1 MKTALY
7 KQKIIHIPSLD
18 RSEWQQ
24 FHNASIRQETTCMH
38 CGEPMR
44 FHIGIYDAPSFIH
57 PTTSLDCQ
65 KEVLAYEES
74 LKKKLIPPKE
84 LSVATNTN
92 GFSMPKRRLI
102 STSET
107 QADDPWRGPENIKAI
122 PPFPLTKKGKSESLT
137 GYRAS
142 LKEQD
147 ILLDD
152 QQWQAATTTEGP
164 LLILAGAG
172 SGKTRVLTTRAAYML
187 TEKDYSP
194 KEMILVTFTAKAAKE
209 MKVRMTIYPGLNQQ
223 MLQQLVVGTFHSI
236 FYRMLM
242 HHSPEQWNSTH
253 LLKWDWQRDQMLKE
267 AGREIHL
274 DEKEFAYDQALTQIS
289 WWKNHM
295 QNPSQIK
302 PQDIWE
308 ERAAYLYKR
317 YEEMRQRKG
326 LFDFDDMLIGCYD
339 LLSTNQKLLERYQE
353 RFSYVSIDEFQDINK
368 VQVELISLLTNP
380 SKNLCVVGDDDQ
392 SIYAFRGSDPD
403 YILSFTSSYPEAKVV
418 ILDQNYRSNHPIVQA
433 ANNVIATNRNRFNKQ
448 LFAQYTEELPPIL
461 FYPYD
466 EEEEATMIV
475 NDIKSRIE
483 KGENPNDFA
492 ILFRTNVTSRALF
505 ERMVTSSIPF
515 SIENDGDSFYRRKT
529 VRKVLAY
536 LRLSLNPDNGQAIQ
550 DLIGALF
557 LKQQVL
563 QDLKALTIT
572 EDCTFVEAL
581 THLSGLQ
588 SFQQK
593 KLQKLPDQFRQI
605 KKKTPEDAISFIEQ
619 EMGLKDYLKKQG
631 NEGNKLERGS
641 DDVRDLKV
649 SARQHTTIESFLEHV
664 DHMIAKQEEAKKQ
677 PVNSEAVQLLT
688 IHRAKGLE
696 YKHVYILGAVEGSL
710 PHDYALDAWREG
722 DDKPLEEERRLM
734 YVAMTRAETSLSI
747 SVPTM
752 RRGKRAHPSRF
763 VREVN
768 RLAQTQQKKR
778 SATLSGGLR

>member
-7 KQKIIHIPSLD
+7 KQKIIQIQTLD
-18 RSEWQQ
+18 RSAWQQ
-24 FHNASIRQETTCMH
+24 FHNASIRQELTCMH
-38 CGEPMR
+38 CGEPLR
-44 FHIGIYDAPSFIH
+44 FHLGIEEAPRFIH
-57 PTTSLDCQ
+57 PPTSLDCK
-65 KEVLAYEES
+65 KEVTAYEASAVNKRIKTSIQES
-74 LKKKLIPPKE
+74 
-84 LSVATNTN
+84 NTH
-92 GFSMPKRRLI
+92 GFTMPTRRSI
-102 STSET
+102 SSNDE
-107 QADDPWRGPENIKAI
+107 PENEGWRAPENVKAI
-122 PPFPLTKKGKSESLT
+122 PPFTPIKNDSNRTYD
-137 GYRAS
+137 GYRAD
-142 LKEQD
+142 LFQQG
-147 ILLDD
+147 IILDD
-152 QQWQAATTTEGP
+152 QQWEAATTTEGP

-187 TEKDYSP
+187 TEKNYSP
-194 KEMILVTFTAKAAKE
+194 KDMILVTFTAKAAKE
-209 MKVRMTIYPGLNQQ
+209 MKERMTIYPGMNKHL
-223 MLQQLVVGTFHSI
+223 LHQLVVGTFHSI

-242 HHSPEQWNSTH
+242 HDNPEKWHSDH

-267 AGREIHL
+267 AGREINL
-274 DEKEFAYDQALTQIS
+274 DEKEFPFDQALTQIS
-289 WWKNHM
+289 WWKNHLLA
-295 QNPSQIK
+295 PKDIK
-302 PQDIWE
+302 PEDVWE

-317 YEEMRQRKG
+317 YEEMRQQKNS
-326 LFDFDDMLIGCYD
+326 FDFDDMLIGCYD
-339 LLSTNQKLLERYQE
+339 LLIDNQALLKRYQE

-368 VQVELISLLTNP
+368 VQVELMTLLTEP
-380 SKNLCVVGDDDQ
+380 HKNLCVVGDDDQ

-403 YILSFTSSYPEAKVV
+403 YILSFKKTYPHAKVV
-418 ILDQNYRSNHPIVQA
+418 VLDQNYRSTHSIVAA
-433 ANNVIATNRNRFNKQ
+433 ANNVVTTNKTRFNKQ
-448 LFAQYTEELPPIL
+448 LEAQFTSEQAPTL

-475 NDIKSRIE
+475 NDIKKKIE
-483 KGENPNDFA
+483 QGADPADFA
-492 ILFRTNVTSRALF
+492 ILFRTNVTARALF

-536 LRLSLNPDNGQAIQ
+536 LKLSQNPDNGLAMQ

-557 LKQQVL
+557 LKQQVI

-588 SFQQK
+588 PFQLK
-593 KLQKLPDQFRQI
+593 KLQKLPEQFKQI
-605 KKKTPEDAISFIEQ
+605 KSKSPEGAITYIEQ

-631 NEGNKLERGS
+631 NEGNKLDRGS

-649 SARQHTTIESFLEHV
+649 AARQHDSIETFLDHA
-664 DHMIAKQEEAKKQ
+664 DHMIAKQEEARKQ
-677 PVNSEAVQLLT
+677 PPTKDAVQLMT

-710 PHDYALDAWREG
+710 PHDYSLEAWREG

-734 YVAMTRAETSLSI
+734 YVAMTRAQVNLLI

-768 RLAQTQQKKR
+768 RMARAVQKQKVP
-778 SATLSGGLR
+778 TLSGGIR